1 MKKLFRRKSA
11 DNKTYPAKKQKSLVT
26 YIWICF
32 MLFTIIILFL
42 LWFFQYFFIEMYYQS
57 MKVRDL
63 KSCAEQISENID
75 SYNLDGLIN
84 SLAFQNS
91 ATILITDTLG
101 NVEHNANYLGRFSYF
116 NADVEK
122 FGQYIYK
129 FRNKLLNS
137 GKKSVSEIY
146 ENKET
151 ESKELFYATKIEI
164 NGSPKLLFLESSI
177 EPVDSTTKIIKEQLI
192 FITFILFEL
201 AFIIALFISKKIARP
216 IVKITES
223 AEEFAEGNYDVKFD
237 GKGYEE
243 VQELSNVLNHAG
255 REVKKVTDL
264 RRDLIA
270 NVSHDLRTPLTMIKA
285 YAEMIRDLSGDNPE
299 KRAEHIQVIIDES
312 DRLAFLV
319 NDILELSKLESSNA
333 ELALS
338 EFSIFDKMQD
348 VLSRYQILIERDGYN
363 IKYYK
368 DEDRI
373 CLADEAKIEQVLY
386 NLINNAVNYCGDD
399 KTVIIRQI
407 NKKDSVRIE
416 VIDHGEGISKELMPL
431 VFDRYYRDKKVARDK
446 VGTGIGLSI
455 VKGILNS
462 HEFPF
467 GVSSEEGKGSMFWF
481 EMTDTKSVFSNTSD
495 KNSDNENNK
504 DIK

>member
-1 MKKLFRRKSA
+1 
-11 DNKTYPAKKQKSLVT
+11 
-26 YIWICF
+26 
-32 MLFTIIILFL
+32 MLFTVIILCL

-63 KSCAEQISENID
+63 KSCAKQISENTDIYD
-75 SYNLDGLIN
+75 FDELIN
-84 SLAFQNS
+84 SLAFQHS

-122 FGQYIYK
+122 KFGQYIYK
-129 FRNKLLNS
+129 FRNKLLSS
-137 GKKSVSEIY
+137 GENSVSEIY
-146 ENKET
+146 KNKET
-151 ESKELFYATKIEI
+151 GSKELFYATKIDLYGI
-164 NGSPKLLFLESSI
+164 PKLLFLESSI

-201 AFIIALFISKKIARP
+201 AFIIALFISKKIAKP

-223 AEEFAEGNYDVKFD
+223 AEEFAKGNYDVKFN

-243 VQELSNVLNHAG
+243 VQELSSVLNHAG
-255 REVKKVTDL
+255 QEVKKVTDL

-285 YAEMIRDLSGDNPE
+285 YAEMIRDLSGDNPK

-319 NDILELSKLESSNA
+319 NDILELSKLESSNS
-333 ELALS
+333 ELSLS
-338 EFSIFDKMQD
+338 EFSISDKMHD
-348 VLSRYQILIERDGYN
+348 VLSRYQIMIDRDGYN

-373 CLADEAKIEQVLY
+373 CLADESKIEQVLY
-386 NLINNAVNYCGDD
+386 NLINNAVNYCGED

-407 NKKDSVRIE
+407 NKKDRVRIE

-455 VKGILNS
+455 VKGVLNS

-481 EMTDTKSVFSNTSD
+481 EMTHTKSNQGNLSVS
-495 KNSDNENNK
+495 KNNNK
-504 DIK
+504 E

>member
-1 MKKLFRRKSA
+1 
-11 DNKTYPAKKQKSLVT
+11 
-26 YIWICF
+26 
-32 MLFTIIILFL
+32 MLFTIIILCL

-63 KSCAEQISENID
+63 KSCSKQISESAD
-75 SYNLDGLIN
+75 TYDLDGLIN
-84 SLAFQNS
+84 SLAFQHS

-122 FGQYIYK
+122 KFGQYIYK
-129 FRNKLLNS
+129 FRNKLLSS
-137 GKKSVSEIY
+137 GENSVSEIY
-146 ENKET
+146 KNNET
-151 ESKELFYATKIEI
+151 GSKELFYATQIEL

-201 AFIIALFISKKIARP
+201 AFIIALFISKKIAKP

-223 AEEFAEGNYDVKFD
+223 AEEFAEGNYDVQFD

-255 REVKKVTDL
+255 QEVKKVTDL

-299 KRAEHIQVIIDES
+299 KRSEHIQVIIDES

-333 ELALS
+333 ELSLS
-338 EFSIFDKMQD
+338 EFSISDKMHD

-363 IKYYK
+363 IKYYRDK
-368 DEDRI
+368 DRI
-373 CLADEAKIEQVLY
+373 CFADESKIEQVLY
-386 NLINNAVNYCGDD
+386 NLINNAVNYCGED

-416 VIDHGEGISKELMPL
+416 VIDNGEGISKELMPL
-431 VFDRYYRDKKVARDK
+431 VFDRYYRDKKVVRDK

-481 EMTDTKSVFSNTSD
+481 EMTNTRPVEGDLSAFKD
-495 KNSDNENNK
+495 NNTEKN
-504 DIK
+504 

>member
-1 MKKLFRRKSA
+1 
-11 DNKTYPAKKQKSLVT
+11 
-26 YIWICF
+26 
-32 MLFTIIILFL
+32 MLFTVIILLL
-42 LWFFQYFFIEMYYQS
+42 LWFFQYFFVEMYYQS

-63 KSCAEQISENID
+63 KECAEQIAENID
-75 SYNLDGLIN
+75 SEDLDGVIN
-84 SLAFQNS
+84 NLAFKNS
-91 ATILITDTLG
+91 ATVLITDILG
-101 NVEHNANYLGRFSYF
+101 NVEHKANYLGRFSYF
-116 NADVEK
+116 NSDIENE
-122 FGQYIYK
+122 FGQYIFK
-129 FRNKLLNS
+129 FRNKLLSS
-137 GKKSVSEIY
+137 GKDSFSKIY
-146 ENKET
+146 KNKET
-151 ESKELFYATKIEI
+151 DIKELFYVTKVE
-164 NGSPKLLFLESSI
+164 NYGQQKLVFLESLI

-201 AFIIALFISKKIARP
+201 AFIIALFISKKIAKP

-223 AEEFAEGNYDVKFD
+223 AEEFAKGNYDVKFD

-243 VQELSNVLNHAG
+243 SQELADVLNHAG

-270 NVSHDLRTPLTMIKA
+270 NVSHDLRTPLTMVKA
-285 YAEMIRDLSGDNPE
+285 YAEMIRDLSGDNPK

-333 ELALS
+333 ELSLS
-338 EFSIFDKMQD
+338 EFSISEKMKD

-363 IKYYK
+363 IRYYK
-368 DEDRI
+368 DDDRI
-373 CLADEAKIEQVLY
+373 CFADESKIEQVLY

-399 KTVIIRQI
+399 KAVIIRQI

-416 VIDHGEGISKELMPL
+416 IIDHGKGISKELMPL

-481 EMTDTKSVFSNTSD
+481 EIKSTKPVKSVNVSGDAKTAR
-495 KNSDNENNK
+495 KHK
-504 DIK
+504 KQ

>member
-1 MKKLFRRKSA
+1 MKRLFSRKKS
-11 DNKTYPAKKQKSLVT
+11 DNAVEPVKKQKSLVT
-26 YIWICF
+26 YIWISF
-32 MLFTIIILFL
+32 MVFTIIILLL
-42 LWFFQYFFIEMYYQS
+42 LWLFQYFFIEMYYQS

-63 KSCAEQISENID
+63 ESCAEQISENID
-75 SYNLDGLIN
+75 SYNLDALIN

-122 FGQYIYK
+122 KFGQYIYK
-129 FRNKLLNS
+129 FRNRLLNS
-137 GKKSVSEIY
+137 GKNSISEIY

-151 ESKELFYATKIEI
+151 ESKELFYVTKIEL
-164 NGSPKLLFLESSI
+164 NGTPKLLFLESSV
-177 EPVDSTTKIIKEQLI
+177 EPVDSTSKIIKEQLI

-201 AFIIALFISKKIARP
+201 AFIIALFMSKRIARP

-223 AEEFAEGNYDVKFD
+223 AEKFAEGNYDVHFE
-237 GKGYEE
+237 GEGYEE

-255 REVKKVTDL
+255 QEVKKVTDL

-285 YAEMIRDLSGDNPE
+285 YAEMIRDLSGDDPK

-333 ELALS
+333 ELSLS
-338 EFSIFDKMQD
+338 EFSVCDKMND

-368 DEDRI
+368 DDDRI
-373 CLADEAKIEQVLY
+373 CLADEMKIEQVLY

-407 NKKDSVRIE
+407 NEKDRVRIE

-455 VKGILNS
+455 VKGILKS

-481 EMTDTKSVFSNTSD
+481 EMTNTKPLIKEASLEDNNT
-495 KNSDNENNK
+495 ENN
-504 DIK
+504 

>member
-1 MKKLFRRKSA
+1 
-11 DNKTYPAKKQKSLVT
+11 
-26 YIWICF
+26 
-32 MLFTIIILFL
+32 MLFTVIILFL

-63 KSCAEQISENID
+63 KSCANQIAENID
-75 SYNLDGLIN
+75 SDDLDGLIN
-84 SLAFQNS
+84 NLAFQNS
-91 ATILITDTLG
+91 STILITDTLG
-101 NVEHNANYLGRFSYF
+101 NVEHKANYLGRFSYF
-116 NADVEK
+116 NADIEHR

-129 FRNKLLNS
+129 FRNKLLSS
-137 GKKSVSEIY
+137 GEDSFSKIY
-146 ENKET
+146 KNKET
-151 ESKELFYATKIEI
+151 GIKELFYVTKVEF
-164 NGSPKLLFLESSI
+164 NGQQKLVFLESLI

-201 AFIIALFISKKIARP
+201 AFVIALFISKKIARP

-223 AEEFAEGNYDVKFD
+223 AEEFAKGNYDVKFE

-255 REVKKVTDL
+255 QEVKKVTDL

-270 NVSHDLRTPLTMIKA
+270 NVSHDLRTPLTMVKA
-285 YAEMIRDLSGDNPE
+285 YAEMIRDLSGDNPQ
-299 KRAEHIQVIIDES
+299 KRAEHIQVIIDEA
-312 DRLAFLV
+312 DRLTYLV
-319 NDILELSKLESSNA
+319 NDILELSKLESANA
-333 ELALS
+333 ELSLS
-338 EFSIFDKMQD
+338 EFLISEKMED

-363 IKYYK
+363 IQYYK

-373 CLADEAKIEQVLY
+373 CLADESKIEQVLY
-386 NLINNAVNYCGDD
+386 NLINNAVNYCGED
-399 KTVIIRQI
+399 KVVVIRQI

-416 VIDHGEGISKELMPL
+416 VIDHGKGISKELMPL

-455 VKGILNS
+455 VKGVLTS
-462 HEFPF
+462 HKFPF

-481 EMTDTKSVFSNTSD
+481 EITNTKPAKNSTVTIEDKTTID
-495 KNSDNENNK
+495 KNKK
-504 DIK
+504 DKRSKK

>member
-1 MKKLFRRKSA
+1 
-11 DNKTYPAKKQKSLVT
+11 
-26 YIWICF
+26 
-32 MLFTIIILFL
+32 MLFTVIILFL
-42 LWFFQYFFIEMYYQS
+42 LWFFQYFFVEMYYQS

-63 KSCAEQISENID
+63 KECAEQIAENID
-75 SYNLDGLIN
+75 SEDLDGVIN
-84 SLAFQNS
+84 NLAFKNS
-91 ATILITDTLG
+91 ATVLITDILG
-101 NVEHNANYLGRFSYF
+101 NVEHKANYLGRFSYF
-116 NADVEK
+116 NSDIENE
-122 FGQYIYK
+122 FGQYIFK
-129 FRNKLLNS
+129 FRNKLLSS
-137 GKKSVSEIY
+137 GKDSFSKIY
-146 ENKET
+146 KNKET
-151 ESKELFYATKIEI
+151 DIKELFYVTKVEDY
-164 NGSPKLLFLESSI
+164 GQQKLVFLESLI

-201 AFIIALFISKKIARP
+201 AFIIALFISKKIAKP

-223 AEEFAEGNYDVKFD
+223 AEEFAKGNYDVKFD

-243 VQELSNVLNHAG
+243 SQELADVLNHAG

-270 NVSHDLRTPLTMIKA
+270 NVSHDLRTPLTMVKA
-285 YAEMIRDLSGDNPE
+285 YAEMIRDLSGDNPK

-333 ELALS
+333 ELSLS
-338 EFSIFDKMQD
+338 EFSISEKMED

-363 IKYYK
+363 IQYYK
-368 DEDRI
+368 DDDRI
-373 CLADEAKIEQVLY
+373 CFADESKIEQVLY

-399 KTVIIRQI
+399 KAVIIRQI

-416 VIDHGEGISKELMPL
+416 IIDHGKGISKELMPL

-455 VKGILNS
+455 VKGILTS

-481 EMTDTKSVFSNTSD
+481 EIKSTKSV
-495 KNSDNENNK
+495 KNANASVETK
-504 DIK
+504 TEQKRKKQ

>member
-1 MKKLFRRKSA
+1 MKKLFRDKISDKRT
-11 DNKTYPAKKQKSLVT
+11 DPAKKQKRLVT
-26 YIWICF
+26 YIWMCF
-32 MLFTIIILFL
+32 MLFTVIILFL

-63 KSCAEQISENID
+63 KSCAEQISDNTD
-75 SYNLDGLIN
+75 MYDLDALIN
-84 SLAFQNS
+84 SLAFQHS

-122 FGQYIYK
+122 KFGQYIYK

-137 GKKSVSEIY
+137 GKDSVSEIY

-151 ESKELFYATKIEI
+151 ESKELFYVTKINL
-164 NGSPKLLFLESSI
+164 NGAQKLLFLESSV
-177 EPVDSTTKIIKEQLI
+177 EPVDSTTRIIKEQLI

-201 AFIIALFISKKIARP
+201 AFIIALFISKKIAKP
-216 IVKITES
+216 IVKITEA
-223 AEEFAEGNYDVKFD
+223 AEEFAEGNYDVQFD

-255 REVKKVTDL
+255 QEVKKVTDL

-285 YAEMIRDLSGDNPE
+285 YAEMIRDLSGDNPK

-319 NDILELSKLESSNA
+319 NDILELSKLESSNT
-333 ELALS
+333 ELSLS
-338 EFSIFDKMQD
+338 EFSICEKMQD

-363 IKYYK
+363 IRFYK

-373 CLADEAKIEQVLY
+373 CLADESKIEQVLY
-386 NLINNAVNYCGDD
+386 NLINNAVNYCGED
-399 KTVIIRQI
+399 KTVIIRQL

-416 VIDHGEGISKELMPL
+416 VIDYGEGISKELMPL
-431 VFDRYYRDKKVARDK
+431 VFDRYYRGKKVARDK

-481 EMTDTKSVFSNTSD
+481 EMTNTKPVQSNLSD
-495 KNSDNENNK
+495 SEGNIAQKR
-504 DIK
+504 

>member
-1 MKKLFRRKSA
+1 MIF
-11 DNKTYPAKKQKSLVT
+11 TVVILV
-26 YIWICF
+26 
-32 MLFTIIILFL
+32 L

-63 KSCAEQISENID
+63 KECADQISDNID
-75 SYNLDGLIN
+75 SEDLDGLIN

-91 ATILITDTLG
+91 ATVLITDTLG
-101 NVEHNANYLGRFSYF
+101 NVEHKANYLGRFSYF
-116 NADVEK
+116 NADIEK
-122 FGQYIYK
+122 QFGQYIFK
-129 FRNKLLNS
+129 FRNKLLSSGENS
-137 GKKSVSEIY
+137 FSKIY
-146 ENKET
+146 KNKET
-151 ESKELFYATKIEI
+151 GIKELFYVTKVEYQ
-164 NGSPKLLFLESSI
+164 GSQKLLFLESLI

-201 AFIIALFISKKIARP
+201 AFIIALFISKKIAKP

-223 AEEFAEGNYDVKFD
+223 AEEFAKGNYDVKFN

-243 VQELSNVLNHAG
+243 VQELSDVLNHAG
-255 REVKKVTDL
+255 QEVKKVTDL

-270 NVSHDLRTPLTMIKA
+270 NVSHDLRTPLTMVKA
-285 YAEMIRDLSGDNPE
+285 YAEMIRDLSGDNPQ

-333 ELALS
+333 ELSPS
-338 EFSIFDKMQD
+338 EFSISEKIED
-348 VLSRYQILIERDGYN
+348 VLSRYQILTERDGYN
-363 IKYYK
+363 ILYYK

-373 CLADEAKIEQVLY
+373 CYADSPKIEQVLY
-386 NLINNAVNYCGDD
+386 NLINNAVNYCGED
-399 KTVIIRQI
+399 KTVIIRHI
-407 NKKDSVRIE
+407 NKKDNVRIE
-416 VIDHGEGISKELMPL
+416 IIDHGEGISKELMPL

-455 VKGILNS
+455 VKGILTS
-462 HEFPF
+462 HKFPF

-481 EMTDTKSVFSNTSD
+481 EITNSKPCSFTSIPETKAFDTDKKDKKS
-495 KNSDNENNK
+495 KK
-504 DIK
+504 

>member
-1 MKKLFRRKSA
+1 M
-11 DNKTYPAKKQKSLVT
+11 V
-26 YIWICF
+26 
-32 MLFTIIILFL
+32 FTIIILFL
-42 LWFFQYFFIEMYYQS
+42 LWLFQYFFIEMYYQS

-63 KSCAEQISENID
+63 KSCAQQISQNTD
-75 SYNLDGLIN
+75 SYDLDGLIN
-84 SLAFQNS
+84 NLAFQNS

-101 NVEHNANYLGRFSYF
+101 NVEYNVNYLGRFSYF
-116 NADVEK
+116 SADVETK

-137 GKKSVSEIY
+137 GEDSVSEIY
-146 ENKET
+146 QNKE
-151 ESKELFYATKIEI
+151 SGIKELFYVTKIKI
-164 NGSPKLLFLESSI
+164 NGVDKLLFLESTI
-177 EPVDSTTKIIKEQLI
+177 DPVDSTTKIIKEQLI
-192 FITFILFEL
+192 FITFILLEL

-223 AEEFAEGNYDVKFD
+223 AEKFAEGNYDVHFD
-237 GKGYEE
+237 GKGYQE

-255 REVKKVTDL
+255 REVKKVNDL

-270 NVSHDLRTPLTMIKA
+270 NVSHDLKTPLTMIKA
-285 YAEMIRDLSGDNPE
+285 YAEMIRALSGDNRE
-299 KRAEHIQVIIDES
+299 KRSEHIQVIIDES
-312 DRLAFLV
+312 DRLTYLV

-333 ELALS
+333 ELSLS
-338 EFSIFDKMQD
+338 RFSINDKIEN
-348 VLSRYQILIERDGYN
+348 VLSRYKILIERDGYN

-373 CLADEAKIEQVLY
+373 CIADEAKIEQVLF
-386 NLINNAVNYCGDD
+386 NFINNAVNYCGDD

-407 NKKDSVRIE
+407 NKKDRVRIE

-431 VFDRYYRDKKVARDK
+431 VFDRYYRDKKVSRDK

-467 GVSSEEGKGSMFWF
+467 GVLSEEGKGSMFWF
-481 EMTDTKSVFSNTSD
+481 EIT
-495 KNSDNENNK
+495 NSRAVQK
-504 DIK
+504 DIPLSED

>member
-1 MKKLFRRKSA
+1 MKKLFSRKNN
-11 DNKTYPAKKQKSLVT
+11 DNIVGPAKKQKRLVT

-32 MLFTIIILFL
+32 MVFTIIILFL
-42 LWFFQYFFIEMYYQS
+42 LWLFQYFFIEMYYQS

-63 KSCAEQISENID
+63 KSCAEQISQNTESQD
-75 SYNLDGLIN
+75 LDGLIN

-91 ATILITDTLG
+91 ATILITDIVG
-101 NVEHNANYLGRFSYF
+101 NVEYNVNYLGKFSYF
-116 NADVEK
+116 NADVEKK

-137 GKKSVSEIY
+137 GENSVSEIY
-146 ENKET
+146 QNKESG
-151 ESKELFYATKIEI
+151 SKELFYVTKIKI
-164 NGSPKLLFLESSI
+164 YGVPKLLFLESSI
-177 EPVDSTTKIIKEQLI
+177 DPVDSTTKIIKEQLI
-192 FITFILFEL
+192 LITFILLEL

-223 AEEFAEGNYDVKFD
+223 AEKFAKGDYDVRFD
-237 GKGYEE
+237 GKGYQE

-255 REVKKVTDL
+255 QEVKKVTDL

-285 YAEMIRDLSGDNPE
+285 YAEMIRDLSGDNPK
-299 KRAEHIQVIIDES
+299 KRSEHIQVIIDES
-312 DRLAFLV
+312 DRLTYLV
-319 NDILELSKLESSNA
+319 NDILELSQLESSNA
-333 ELALS
+333 ELSLS
-338 EFSIFDKMQD
+338 RFSIHDKMRD
-348 VLSRYQILIERDGYN
+348 VLSRYQILIEQEGYK
-363 IKYYK
+363 IQYFKGA
-368 DEDRI
+368 DRI
-373 CLADEAKIEQVLY
+373 CLADESKIEQVLY
-386 NLINNAVNYCGDD
+386 NLINNAVNYCGED

-455 VKGILNS
+455 VKGILTS

-467 GVSSEEGKGSMFWF
+467 GVSSEERKGSMFWF
-481 EMTDTKSVFSNTSD
+481 EITNTKPVEGDLSTQKD
-495 KNSDNENNK
+495 KTQK
-504 DIK
+504 

>member
-1 MKKLFRRKSA
+1 M
-11 DNKTYPAKKQKSLVT
+11 
-26 YIWICF
+26 I
-32 MLFTIIILFL
+32 FTVVILCL

-63 KSCAEQISENID
+63 KSCANQIAENID
-75 SYNLDGLIN
+75 SDDLDGFIN
-84 SLAFQNS
+84 NLAFQNS
-91 ATILITDTLG
+91 STILITDTLG
-101 NVEHNANYLGRFSYF
+101 NVEHKANYLGRFSYF
-116 NADVEK
+116 NSDIEHR

-129 FRNKLLNS
+129 FRNKLLSS
-137 GKKSVSEIY
+137 GEDSFSKIY
-146 ENKET
+146 KNQET
-151 ESKELFYATKIEI
+151 GIKELFYVTKVDF
-164 NGSPKLLFLESSI
+164 NGQYKLVFLESLI

-201 AFIIALFISKKIARP
+201 AFIIALFISKKIAKP

-223 AEEFAEGNYDVKFD
+223 AEEFAKGNYDVKFD

-255 REVKKVTDL
+255 QEVKKVTDL

-270 NVSHDLRTPLTMIKA
+270 NVSHDLRTPLTMVKA

-319 NDILELSKLESSNA
+319 NDILELSKLESANA
-333 ELALS
+333 ELSLS
-338 EFSIFDKMQD
+338 EFSIYEKMED

-363 IKYYK
+363 IMYYR

-373 CLADEAKIEQVLY
+373 CLADESKIEQVLY
-386 NLINNAVNYCGDD
+386 NLINNAVNYCGED
-399 KTVIIRQI
+399 KVVVVRQI

-416 VIDHGEGISKELMPL
+416 IIDHGKGISKELMPL

-455 VKGILNS
+455 VKGILTS
-462 HEFPF
+462 HKFPF

-481 EMTDTKSVFSNTSD
+481 EITNTKPCNSTSIVEVKASDRNKKD
-495 KNSDNENNK
+495 KKNK
-504 DIK
+504 R

>member
-1 MKKLFRRKSA
+1 MKRLFSRKKA
-11 DNKTYPAKKQKSLVT
+11 DSVDSMTNSAKKQKSLVT
-26 YIWICF
+26 YIWISF

-116 NADVEK
+116 NADVENK

-137 GKKSVSEIY
+137 GKNNISEIY
-146 ENKET
+146 DNKET
-151 ESKELFYATKIEI
+151 DSKELFYVTKIQL
-164 NGSPKLLFLESSI
+164 NGVPKLLFLESSV

-201 AFIIALFISKKIARP
+201 AFIIALFMSKRIARP
-216 IVKITES
+216 IVKITET
-223 AEEFAEGNYDVKFD
+223 AEEFANGNYDVQFD

-255 REVKKVTDL
+255 QEVKKVTDL

-299 KRAEHIQVIIDES
+299 KRSEHIQVIIDES
-312 DRLAFLV
+312 DRLALLV
-319 NDILELSKLESSNA
+319 NDILELSKLESSNS
-333 ELALS
+333 ELSLS
-338 EFSIFDKMQD
+338 EFSIYDKIQD
-348 VLSRYQILIERDGYN
+348 VLSRYQILVERDGYN

-373 CLADEAKIEQVLY
+373 CLADEPKIEQVLY
-386 NLINNAVNYCGDD
+386 NLINNAVNYCGED
-399 KTVIIRQI
+399 KTVVIRQI
-407 NKKDSVRIE
+407 NNKDSVRIE

-455 VKGILNS
+455 VKGILTS
-462 HEFPF
+462 HKFPF

-481 EMTDTKSVFSNTSD
+481 EITNTKPI
-495 KNSDNENNK
+495 KNNMSEDEYNNSEN
-504 DIK
+504 

>member
-1 MKKLFRRKSA
+1 
-11 DNKTYPAKKQKSLVT
+11 
-26 YIWICF
+26 

-63 KSCAEQISENID
+63 KSCAKQISESADTYDLD
-75 SYNLDGLIN
+75 SLIN
-84 SLAFQNS
+84 SLAFQHS
-91 ATILITDTLG
+91 ATILVTDTLG

-122 FGQYIYK
+122 KFGQYIYK

-137 GKKSVSEIY
+137 GKNSVSEIY
-146 ENKET
+146 KNKET
-151 ESKELFYATKIEI
+151 GSKELFYATKIEI
-164 NGSPKLLFLESSI
+164 NNSPKLLFLESSI
-177 EPVDSTTKIIKEQLI
+177 DPVDSTTRIIKEQLI

-201 AFIIALFISKKIARP
+201 AFIIALFISKKIAKP

-223 AEEFAEGNYDVKFD
+223 AEKFAEGNYDVKFD

-243 VQELSNVLNHAG
+243 VQELSSVLNHAG
-255 REVKKVTDL
+255 QEVKKVTDL

-312 DRLAFLV
+312 DRLALLV
-319 NDILELSKLESSNA
+319 NDILELSKLESSNS
-333 ELALS
+333 ELDIS
-338 EFSIFDKMQD
+338 EFSITEKIQK
-348 VLSRYQILIERDGYN
+348 VLSRYQILIERDGYI

-368 DEDRI
+368 DKDII
-373 CLADEAKIEQVLY
+373 CFADESKIEQVLY

-407 NKKDSVRIE
+407 NKNNSVRIE

-481 EMTDTKSVFSNTSD
+481 EMTNTKPTDDGLSAFKD
-495 KNSDNENNK
+495 KSTEKN
-504 DIK
+504 